1 MVDARNLLINYL
13 GAVAGVCLATLG
25 TIAIHPW
32 TGNSVS
38 MLFFPAVVI
47 PAMFG
52 GYGPTHK

>member
-1 MVDARNLLINYL
+1 VVDVRNQVINYL
-13 GAVAGVCLATLG
+13 GAFAGVCLATLG
-25 TIAIHPW
+25 TMAIHPW

-52 GYGPTHK
+52 GYARR